1 MSENKIEC
9 DAFDWAYDRYV
20 KGDDN
25 LVKLFDEF
33 DTKLEIARELYDLR
47 ISKGL
52 TRDDVASLV
61 GVSQAIIEDIEEADY
76 QGDFLAMRD
85 SRGGGAGVEDWKSI
99 LWNWIR
105 QMFQDVPLCNQ
116 EKLNNEYKWL
126 TLRF

>member
-76 QGDFLAMRD
+76 QGDFLAMATRLAAAL
-85 SRGGGAGVEDWKSI
+85 SRRLEIHLVEQD
-99 LWNWIR
+99 
-105 QMFQDVPLCNQ
+105 QTDVPGCPAL
-116 EKLNNEYKWL
+116 
-126 TLRF
+126 

>member
-76 QGDFLAMRD
+76 QGDFLAMATRV
-85 SRGGGAGVEDWKSI
+85 GGAEEKIGNPSCGTGSDRCS
-99 LWNWIR
+99 R
-105 QMFQDVPLCNQ
+105 MFRCVTRKN
-116 EKLNNEYKWL
+116 
-126 TLRF
+126 

>member
-76 QGDFLAMRD
+76 QGDFLAMA
-85 SRGGGAGVEDWKSI
+85 SRVAAALSRRLEIHLVELD
-99 LWNWIR
+99 
-105 QMFQDVPLCNQ
+105 QTDVPGCSAL
-116 EKLNNEYKWL
+116 
-126 TLRF
+126 

>member
-33 DTKLEIARELYDLR
+33 DTKLEISRELYDLR

-76 QGDFLAMRD
+76 QGDFLAMATRVAAAL
-85 SRGGGAGVEDWKSI
+85 SRRLEIRLVELDQTDLPRCSA
-99 LWNWIR
+99 L
-105 QMFQDVPLCNQ
+105 
-116 EKLNNEYKWL
+116 
-126 TLRF
+126 